1 LHWEILQLVA
11 RERVESLRR
20 EADRHRLVREA
31 SIRSPQHPAR
41 APGRTARALRR
52 RGLTGGGAVWL
63 GRVTRRY
70 AARGWRTDLP
80 RVVLLLQAGN
90 AFSWFG
96 YGLILPF
103 EIVYLHQFR
112 GFSTATAGLVL
123 AAILGAGTLVTLPSG
138 ALLDRFRAKPILIA
152 ANLASALG
160 YAGLAFVDRPWQAF
174 AWAVIG
180 GAGVGV
186 TRTANQTLLI
196 TLIAPEQRVASFALG
211 RAAQNLGLGLGAVVA
226 GFVVSSAYDLRS
238 FQALYLFDAVTYL
251 ALALVVL
258 AAVPDRRAATVD
270 RGMGGGGFR
279 AVARDRRFLIVIAVN
294 FALIVVGYALFANIL
309 APFVKAHTRVGPGG
323 IGILFLFNTFFVAIA
338 QVPATH
344 LFKRMHRARIFATAS
359 GLFAIA
365 LLGVLPATLIHSELA
380 AAALLCGVATVIGI
394 GECVHSLVLSPLV
407 ADLAPPH
414 LLGRYISVFSL
425 MVTGGF
431 AIGPAIGGAVLAYS
445 PNAVWWG
452 GALVAGVIG
461 AGALLAGDRI
471 PDKPLAATE
480 STAPPSAPI
489 PDAA

>member
-1 LHWEILQLVA
+1 VP
-11 RERVESLRR
+11 R
-20 EADRHRLVREA
+20 
-31 SIRSPQHPAR
+31 AR
-41 APGRTARALRR
+41 AEIAVAFHFDGLPDMTRQSLARA
-52 RGLTGGGAVWL
+52 
-63 GRVTRRY
+63 
-70 AARGWRTDLP
+70 WRTDLP

-103 EIVYLHQFR
+103 EIIYLHQFR

-152 ANLASALG
+152 ATLASAFG

-180 GAGVGV
+180 GAGIGV

-196 TLIAPEQRVASFALG
+196 TLITPEQRVASFALG
-211 RAAQNLGLGLGAVVA
+211 RAAQNLGLGLGAAVA
-226 GFVVSSAYDLRS
+226 GFVISSAQDVRS
-238 FQALYLFDAVTYL
+238 CQALYLFDAITYV

-258 AAVPDRRAATVD
+258 AVVPNRRAAAAD
-270 RGMGGGGFR
+270 HGPGEGGFG

-294 FALIVVGYALFANIL
+294 LLLIIVGYALFANIL
-309 APFVKAHTRVGPGG
+309 APFVKAHTHVGPGA
-323 IGILFLFNTFFVAIA
+323 IGILFVFNTFFVAIA
-338 QVPATH
+338 QVPATR

-380 AAALLCGVATVIGI
+380 ATALLCGVATVIGI
-394 GECVHSLVLSPLV
+394 GECVHSLVLGPLV

-471 PDKPLAATE
+471 LDKPLAATE
-480 STAPPSAPI
+480 SKASPGDRM

>member
-1 LHWEILQLVA
+1 MNRLQLA
-11 RERVESLRR
+11 K
-20 EADRHRLVREA
+20 A
-31 SIRSPQHPAR
+31 
-41 APGRTARALRR
+41 
-52 RGLTGGGAVWL
+52 
-63 GRVTRRY
+63 
-70 AARGWRTDLP
+70 WRTDLP

-103 EIVYLHQFR
+103 EIIYLHQFR

-123 AAILGAGTLVTLPSG
+123 GAILGAGTVATPPSG

-174 AWAVIG
+174 ACAVIG

-196 TLIAPEQRVASFALG
+196 TLITPEQRVASFALG
-211 RAAQNLGLGLGAVVA
+211 RAAQNLGLGAGAAVA
-226 GFVVSSAYDLRS
+226 GFVISSAQNLRS
-238 FQALYLFDAVTYL
+238 FQALYLFDAITYA

-258 AAVPDRRAATVD
+258 AVCRIDRAAAAHA
-270 RGMGGGGFR
+270 GAGEGGFR
-279 AVARDRRFLIVIAVN
+279 AVARDRRFLIVIAAN
-294 FALIVVGYALFANIL
+294 LILIIVGYALFANIL
-309 APFVKAHTRVGPGG
+309 PPFVKAHTHVGPGA
-323 IGILFLFNTFFVAIA
+323 IGILFVFNAFFVAIA
-338 QVPATH
+338 QVPATR

-365 LLGVLPATLIHSELA
+365 LLGVLPTTLIHSEFG
-380 AAALLCGVATVIGI
+380 AAALLCAVATVIAI
-394 GECVHSLVLSPLV
+394 GECVHSLVLGPLV

-480 STAPPSAPI
+480 SNASARRPY
-489 PDAA
+489 A

>member
-1 LHWEILQLVA
+1 MN
-11 RERVESLRR
+11 RLR
-20 EADRHRLVREA
+20 L
-31 SIRSPQHPAR
+31 AR
-41 APGRTARALRR
+41 A
-52 RGLTGGGAVWL
+52 WQ
-63 GRVTRRY
+63 
-70 AARGWRTDLP
+70 TDLP

-103 EIVYLHQFR
+103 EIIYLHQFR

-123 AAILGAGTLVTLPSG
+123 GAILGAGTVATPPSG

-152 ANLASALG
+152 GNLASALG
-160 YAGLAFVDRPWQAF
+160 YAGFAFVDRPWQAF
-174 AWAVIG
+174 ACAVVG

-196 TLIAPEQRVASFALG
+196 TLITPEQRVASFALG
-211 RAAQNLGLGLGAVVA
+211 RAAQNLGLGLGAAIA
-226 GFVVSSAYDLRS
+226 GFVISSAQDLQS
-238 FQALYLFDAVTYL
+238 FQALYLFDAITYA

-258 AAVPDRRAATVD
+258 AVIPNQRAGADT
-270 RGMGGGGFR
+270 GTGEGGFR
-279 AVARDRRFLIVIAVN
+279 EVARDRRFLIVIAVN
-294 FALIVVGYALFANIL
+294 LVLIIVGYALFANIL
-309 APFVKAHTRVGPGG
+309 PPFVKAHTHVGPGA
-323 IGILFLFNTFFVAIA
+323 IGILFVFNAFFVAIA
-338 QVPATH
+338 QVPATR
-344 LFKRMHRARIFATAS
+344 LFRRMHRARIFATAS

-365 LLGVLPATLIHSELA
+365 LLGVLPATLIHSEFG
-380 AAALLCGVATVIGI
+380 AAALLCAVATVIAI
-394 GECVHSLVLSPLV
+394 GECVHSLVLGPLV

-480 STAPPSAPI
+480 SKPPRGDPM
-489 PDAA
+489 PEAA

>member
-1 LHWEILQLVA
+1 
-11 RERVESLRR
+11 
-20 EADRHRLVREA
+20 
-31 SIRSPQHPAR
+31 
-41 APGRTARALRR
+41 
-52 RGLTGGGAVWL
+52 
-63 GRVTRRY
+63 
-70 AARGWRTDLP
+70 
-80 RVVLLLQAGN
+80 VVLLLQAGN

-103 EIVYLHQFR
+103 EIIYLHQFR

-138 ALLDRFRAKPILIA
+138 AVLDRFRAKPILVA

-196 TLIAPEQRVASFALG
+196 TLITPEQRVASFALG
-211 RAAQNLGLGLGAVVA
+211 RAAQNLGLGLGAAVA
-226 GFVVSSAYDLRS
+226 GFVVSAAQDLRS
-238 FQALYLFDAVTYL
+238 FQALYLFDAITYV

-258 AAVPDRRAATVD
+258 AVVPNRRDAAADPGT
-270 RGMGGGGFR
+270 RGGGFR

-294 FALIVVGYALFANIL
+294 LALIIVGYALFANIL
-309 APFVKAHTRVGPGG
+309 APFVKAHTHVGPGA
-323 IGILFLFNTFFVAIA
+323 IGILFVFNAFFVAIA
-338 QVPATH
+338 QVPATR
-344 LFKRMHRARIFATAS
+344 LFKRMHRARTFATAS

-365 LLGVLPATLIHSELA
+365 LLGVLPATLIHSELG
-380 AAALLCGVATVIGI
+380 AAALLCGVATVIAI
-394 GECVHSLVLSPLV
+394 GECVHSLVLGPLV

-452 GALVAGVIG
+452 GAFVAGVIG

-480 STAPPSAPI
+480 SRAHPADPM

>member
-1 LHWEILQLVA
+1 
-11 RERVESLRR
+11 
-20 EADRHRLVREA
+20 
-31 SIRSPQHPAR
+31 
-41 APGRTARALRR
+41 
-52 RGLTGGGAVWL
+52 
-63 GRVTRRY
+63 
-70 AARGWRTDLP
+70 
-80 RVVLLLQAGN
+80 VVLFLQAGN

-103 EIVYLHQFR
+103 EIIYLHQFR
-112 GFSTATAGLVL
+112 GFSTATAGFVL
-123 AAILGAGTLVTLPSG
+123 GATLGAGTLVTLPSG

-186 TRTANQTLLI
+186 TRTANQTLLV
-196 TLIAPEQRVASFALG
+196 TLITPEQRVASFALG
-211 RAAQNLGLGLGAVVA
+211 RAAQNLGLGLGAAVA
-226 GFVVSSAYDLRS
+226 GFVVSSAQDLRS
-238 FQALYLFDAVTYL
+238 FQALYLFDAITYG

-258 AAVPDRRAATVD
+258 AVVPNRRAAAAGT
-270 RGMGGGGFR
+270 GTGEGGFR
-279 AVARDRRFLIVIAVN
+279 EVARDRRFLIVIAVN
-294 FALIVVGYALFANIL
+294 LVLIIVGYALFANIL
-309 APFVKAHTRVGPGG
+309 PPFVKAHTHAGPGA
-323 IGILFLFNTFFVAIA
+323 IGILFVFNTFFVAIA
-338 QVPATH
+338 QVPATS

-365 LLGVLPATLIHSELA
+365 LLGVLPATLIHSELG
-380 AAALLCGVATVIGI
+380 AAALLCAVATVIAI
-394 GECVHSLVLSPLV
+394 GECVHSLVLGPLV

-431 AIGPAIGGAVLAYS
+431 AIGPAIGGAVLAFS
-445 PNAVWWG
+445 PDAVWWG

-471 PDKPLAATE
+471 PDKPLAAIE
-480 STAPPSAPI
+480 SKAPPGNPM
-489 PDAA
+489 PDPV

>member
-1 LHWEILQLVA
+1 MLL
-11 RERVESLRR
+11 SL
-20 EADRHRLVREA
+20 
-31 SIRSPQHPAR
+31 AR
-41 APGRTARALRR
+41 A
-52 RGLTGGGAVWL
+52 
-63 GRVTRRY
+63 
-70 AARGWRTDLP
+70 WRTDLP
-80 RVVLLLQAGN
+80 RVVLFLQAGN

-103 EIVYLHQFR
+103 EIIYLHQFR

-123 AAILGAGTLVTLPSG
+123 GAILGAGTLVTLPSG
-138 ALLDRFRAKPILIA
+138 ALLDRFRVKPILIA
-152 ANLASALG
+152 GNLASALG

-186 TRTANQTLLI
+186 TRTANQTLLV
-196 TLIAPEQRVASFALG
+196 TLITPEQRVASFALG
-211 RAAQNLGLGLGAVVA
+211 RAAQNLGLGLGAAVA
-226 GFVVSSAYDLRS
+226 GFVVSSAQDLRS
-238 FQALYLFDAVTYL
+238 FQALYLFDAITYG

-258 AAVPDRRAATVD
+258 AVVPNRRAAAAGT
-270 RGMGGGGFR
+270 GTGEGGFR
-279 AVARDRRFLIVIAVN
+279 EVARDRRFLIVIAVN
-294 FALIVVGYALFANIL
+294 LVLIIVGYALFANIL
-309 APFVKAHTRVGPGG
+309 PPFVKAHTHAGPGA
-323 IGILFLFNTFFVAIA
+323 IGILFVFNTFFVAIA
-338 QVPATH
+338 QVPATS

-365 LLGVLPATLIHSELA
+365 LLGVLPATLIHSELG
-380 AAALLCGVATVIGI
+380 AAALLCAVATVIAI
-394 GECVHSLVLSPLV
+394 GECVHSLVLGPLV

-431 AIGPAIGGAVLAYS
+431 AIGPAIGGPVLAYS
-445 PNAVWWG
+445 PSAVWWG

-471 PDKPLAATE
+471 PDKPLAAIE
-480 STAPPSAPI
+480 SKAPPGNPI